1 MYPRGQ
7 VMPPVATVTGWGRMG
22 PEEDAPMSRQL
33 LVTQVT
39 LIMLLM
45 YVYLYLMFRF
55 PCSALRSARHSQAP
69 VSLTMTRS
77 VAKLFVSSLY
87 L

>member
-7 VMPPVATVTGWGRMG
+7 VLPPVATVTGWGRMG

-39 LIMLLM
+39 SIMCLICIRYFMC
-45 YVYLYLMFRF
+45 RF
-55 PCSALRSARHSQAP
+55 PCSAPRSVRHSQAP
-69 VSLTMTRS
+69 VCLTMTRS
-77 VAKLFVSSLY
+77 KLF
-87 L
+87 